1 MSVDWQ
7 IPAMFH
13 TPSGRCLVALCF
25 VLRWSATAAAR
36 LSSTATQLEPVE
48 QEIKPVEQE
57 IKPSFDVDTYDTC
70 ELSEGLYTMSNLS
83 EIWCASGNSGKS
95 LKNIIEMHPNSSKK
109 LVLEPTKPLRLVG
122 KGEEQTTLEF
132 DISLL
137 PGANLSL
144 KALHLEGRIE
154 ALQDETSSGQSKM
167 SYLTFVNCSVK
178 PPAPDAKQKA
188 LAKLDQNGFH
198 DPFPGDASGWWGWL
212 MLRDAALTLQIQGS
226 HLYGGAFVKQSTH
239 FSLLASNS
247 SFDLQG
253 QGFQLFNVTSHIQLE
268 EVQASTPQRSN
279 QGRPS
284 FQMLSGRPEV
294 HVAGS
299 FFYGSAIEIQEPLH
313 LILDVRGH
321 TRFRGGPQVIV
332 VDGGEADSLQVG
344 LQDVEIN
351 APGKEI
357 KHVSEIG
364 VGASEVCCCIFS
376 LPVRSK
382 RMCTLRF
389 WSPVPTSMWV
399 STTRMSRGPHE

>member
-1 MSVDWQ
+1 M
-7 IPAMFH
+7 
-13 TPSGRCLVALCF
+13 
-25 VLRWSATAAAR
+25 LRWSATAAAR
-36 LSSTATQLEPVE
+36 LSSAATQLEPDE
-48 QEIKPVEQE
+48 QEIN
-57 IKPSFDVDTYDTC
+57 PSFADVDSYDTC
-70 ELSEGLYTMSNLS
+70 ELSEGIYTMSNLS
-83 EIWCASGNSGKS
+83 EILCAGKR
-95 LKNIIEMHPNSSKK
+95 LKEIIGMNPNSSNK
-109 LVLEPTKPLRLVG
+109 LVLEPTKPKPVRLVG
-122 KGEEQTTLEF
+122 KGAGQTRLKL
-132 DISLL
+132 DVSPL
-137 PGANLSL
+137 PGASL
-144 KALHLEGRIE
+144 FLEALHFQGKIE
-154 ALQDETSSGQSKM
+154 VETSTDQSKM
-167 SYLTFVNCSVK
+167 SYLTFVKCMVE
-178 PPAPDAKQKA
+178 PPARDAKQLA

-198 DPFPGDASGWWGWL
+198 DPFPGDASGWQGWL

-268 EVQASTPQRSN
+268 EVEVWTTGNPKHQH
-279 QGRPS
+279 PS

-299 FFYGSAIEIQEPLH
+299 TFYGSAIHIKEPVD
-313 LILDVRGH
+313 LILDVGGN
-321 TRFRGGPQVIV
+321 TRFRGGQRVIV
-332 VDGGEADSLQVG
+332 VDGGEADSLQVD

-351 APGKEI
+351 APGKEL

-389 WSPVPTSMWV
+389 
-399 STTRMSRGPHE
+399 